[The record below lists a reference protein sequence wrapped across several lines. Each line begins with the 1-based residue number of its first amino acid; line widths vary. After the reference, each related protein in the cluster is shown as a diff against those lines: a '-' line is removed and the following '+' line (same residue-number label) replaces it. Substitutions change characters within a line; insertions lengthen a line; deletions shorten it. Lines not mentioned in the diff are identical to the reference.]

1 MAEHPNVVRHR
12 RGHDAFR
19 NGDMETLAE
28 VIAEDTV
35 WHWPGR
41 SQLGGELRGR
51 DSVFSMF
58 AKIGELTSEME
69 MVDLDFLASED
80 RTASSTRATVTR
92 DGETLEY
99 EFCEICR
106 WENGQVV
113 EEWIF
118 VWDLYAYDD
127 FWG

>member
-19 NGDMETLAE
+19 SGDMETLAE
-28 VIAEDTV
+28 VIAEDTL
-35 WHWPGR
+35 WYWPGR

-51 DSVFSMF
+51 DAVFSAF
-58 AKIGELTSEME
+58 ATIGELTSDIA
-69 MVDLDFLASED
+69 MVDVDFLASDD
-80 RTASSTRATVTR
+80 RTASFTRTTVTR
-92 DGETLEY
+92 DGESLEY

-106 WENGQVV
+106 WENGQVA
-113 EEWIF
+113 EEWVF
-118 VWDLYAYDD
+118 VRDLYAYDE

>member
-1 MAEHPNVVRHR
+1 MVEHPNVVRHR
-12 RGHDAFR
+12 RGHEAFR

-28 VIAEDTV
+28 VIAENTL

-51 DSVFSMF
+51 DAVFSAF
-58 AKIGELTSEME
+58 ARIGELTSEME
-69 MVDLDFLASED
+69 LIDLDFLASED
-80 RTASSTRATVTR
+80 RTAAIGRVTATR
-92 DGETLEY
+92 DGRSLEY
-99 EFCEICR
+99 EFCEICE
-106 WENGQVV
+106 WEDGRVA

-118 VWDLYAYDD
+118 VRDLYAYDR

>member
-19 NGDMETLAE
+19 SGDMETLAA
-28 VIAEDTV
+28 VIADDTL

-41 SQLGGELRGR
+41 SVLGGELRGR
-51 DSVFSMF
+51 PAVFSMF
-58 AKIGELTSEME
+58 AKIGELASELE

-80 RTASSTRATVTR
+80 RTASFTRVTVTR

-99 EFCEICR
+99 ELCEICR
-106 WENGQVV
+106 WESGQVA

-118 VWDLYAYDD
+118 VRDLYAYDE

>member
-28 VIAEDTV
+28 IIAEDTL

-51 DSVFSMF
+51 DAVFSAF
-58 AKIGELTSEME
+58 TKIGELTSDMA
-69 MVDLDFLASED
+69 MVDVDFLASD
-80 RTASSTRATVTR
+80 DHTASFTRASVTR
-92 DGETLEY
+92 AGESLEY

-106 WENGQVV
+106 WENEQVA
-113 EEWIF
+113 EEWVF
-118 VWDLYAYDD
+118 VRDLYAYDE
-127 FWG
+127 FWV